1 VKVGFITHLSGKVS
15 LNTSAPTA
23 ELPAK
28 TDCRVGS
35 LHYAQNPTGSNSM
48 FPLCSKD
55 VKNK

>member
-28 TDCRVGS
+28 TDCRVGYP
-35 LHYAQNPTGSNSM
+35 HYAQIRPAAVYVPSL
-48 FPLCSKD
+48 FR
-55 VKNK
+55 